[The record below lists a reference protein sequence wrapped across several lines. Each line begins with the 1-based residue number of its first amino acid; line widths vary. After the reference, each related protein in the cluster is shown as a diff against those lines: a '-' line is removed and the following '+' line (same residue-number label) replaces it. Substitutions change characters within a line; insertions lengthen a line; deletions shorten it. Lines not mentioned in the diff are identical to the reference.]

1 MKYSVVQDAFPVML
15 LNRGFLGYTRNPI
28 SLPSFLCRARPRT
41 GYGVTQ
47 KLCPVTNLGQLL
59 MLSLTHIIPPLR
71 ANFDSKLHEGLSTAW
86 GI

>member
-28 SLPSFLCRARPRT
+28 RRARPRT